1 MQIEVQSQGSQ
12 SSLSYEYIL
21 IDLVN
26 YNKDTK
32 MTEAFLHYSRASTT
46 IKQLQ

>member
-26 YNKDTK
+26 YNKGTK
-32 MTEAFLHYSRASTT
+32 MTEVFIYCSGASTT
-46 IKQLQ
+46 IK